1 MSTSTYDYPH
11 FFDETNTKKVVA
23 LDDLDPL
30 VNTKAIEV
38 SSDGINL
45 KQDILGTLIDTK
57 LSPTVIQN
65 VVSGDFISFERLILL
80 KQALAAVEIPPNA
93 TTFQVN
99 DTIRIDNG
107 SSNNVLSVVGG
118 QATMTSNTN
127 QVLSASGQTIINNTN
142 RLIYLGDGGSQG
154 SEVKAA
160 GYNGTE
166 AEINPRSWFGLFTP
180 NDQEGQVYSTGLEFT
195 PARFRF
201 DHTWGAEWYNFS
213 PLNADFVA
221 FRLVESNGLAMNM
234 GVQRTEWAGAGPV
247 QVNTSGATIAR
258 LFSTPFG
265 DRCPIRIQASGYT
278 GRTPGGNGK
287 WTVKIKCWGFG
298 EGPGYSA
305 RYSETI
311 CSYFVAPTGG
321 NVDYLAQIA
330 TSTFN
335 GIGDQGRGWIYDKG
349 NIPMT

>member
-1 MSTSTYDYPH
+1 MATSTYDYPH

-38 SSDGINL
+38 GSDGINL

-118 QATMTSNTN
+118 NATMTSNIN
-127 QVLSASGQTIINNTN
+127 QVLSASGQTIIDNSSKLTY
-142 RLIYLGDGGSQG
+142 IGDGGSQG

-160 GYNGTE
+160 GYNGNE
-166 AEINPRSWFGLFTP
+166 IEINPRTWFGLAVP

-195 PARFRF
+195 PARFRYT
-201 DHTWGAEWYNFS
+201 HTWGAEWYNFA
-213 PLNADFVA
+213 PVNDDFVA
-221 FRLVESNGLAMNM
+221 FRLVEGNGQNKNM
-234 GVQRTEWAGAGPV
+234 VVQRTEYGGTGAPV
-247 QVNTSGATIAR
+247 QTTTLTATIAR
-258 LFSTPFG
+258 LHTSRFG
-265 DRCPIRIQASGYT
+265 GGCPIRVQATGYS
-278 GRTPGGNGK
+278 GRTPGGPGR
-287 WTVKIKCWGFG
+287 WTVKLKCWG
-298 EGPGYSA
+298 Y
-305 RYSETI
+305 
-311 CSYFVAPTGG
+311 
-321 NVDYLAQIA
+321 
-330 TSTFN
+330 
-335 GIGDQGRGWIYDKG
+335 GILSLIH
-349 NIPMT
+349 I